1 MREVAL
7 NVPKCIWKLADFVL
21 SSSSSK
27 RENFGEDLLALNI
40 QRGRDHGI
48 PGYNAYRKACGL
60 REMTSWNARPTEI
73 EPEYW
78 DKLQSVYN
86 SVDEIDLYV
95 GGVGETSVRGGV
107 VGPTFAC
114 LIADQFRR
122 LKFGDRFFY
131 THNNANGL
139 SKVAKDEILQRT
151 LGDVLCDVTR
161 LEKVQTWVTL
171 QPNSDYNPYKTCSS
185 NRQLNVR
192 I

>member
-1 MREVAL
+1 M
-7 NVPKCIWKLADFVL
+7 LAI
-21 SSSSSK
+21 
-27 RENFGEDLLALNI
+27 NI

-60 REMTSWNARPTEI
+60 RRLTSWSTRPTEL
-73 EPEYW
+73 EEEYW
-78 DKLQSVYN
+78 EKLKEVYDT
-86 SVDEIDLYV
+86 VDDIDLYV

-131 THNNANGL
+131 THTNANGL
-139 SKVAKDEILQRT
+139 PKVAKDQILQRT

-161 LEKVQTWVTL
+161 LSKVQTWVTL
-171 QPNSDYNPYKTCSS
+171 QPNTDYNPYKSCSTDRQLDVSIWLYKLGFLSS
-185 NRQLNVR
+185 NLFGFR
-192 I
+192 